1 MSYVDLHCHLLP
13 GVDDGAP
20 SLDHAVAHA
29 RRLAEEGVRD
39 VAVTP
44 HVNSIWALDVRS
56 IPSRVHELAAAL
68 ASEGLGV
75 RLHAGG
81 ELAHERSADLGDE
94 ELTLIAQGPPAAR
107 WLLIEAPFA
116 GISSDFVAAV
126 DDLRRR
132 GFGALIAHPERAQGL
147 ARDGMQRL
155 RPLLASGALLQVN
168 VCSLLG
174 QHGLVV
180 QEQAARLLRAGL
192 AHVVASDGHPGSRE
206 HTVGLGFHLA
216 LRTGASSVQGW
227 RLTQDNPRFLLR
239 HGIPSG
245 PSDMPTTDAER
256 LVV

>member
-1 MSYVDLHCHLLP
+1 MSYVDLHCHLIP

-56 IPSRVHELAAAL
+56 IPARVVELAAAL
-68 ASEGLGV
+68 AAEGLGV
-75 RLHAGG
+75 RLHPGG
-81 ELAHERSADLGDE
+81 ELAHERAADLDDE
-94 ELTLIAQGPPAAR
+94 ELALIAQGPPAAP
-107 WLLIEAPFA
+107 WLLVEAPFA
-116 GISSDFVAAV
+116 GISSDFVAVV

-132 GFGALIAHPERAQGL
+132 GFGALIAHPERTTGF
-147 ARDGMQRL
+147 ARHGVERL
-155 RPLLASGALLQVN
+155 RPLLSAGALLQVN

-180 QEQAARLLRAGL
+180 QEQAVRLLRAGL
-192 AHVVASDGHPGSRE
+192 AHVLASDGHPGSRE
-206 HTVGLGFHLA
+206 HTLGLGFPLA
-216 LRTGASSVQGW
+216 LRAGASSVQGW

-239 HGIPSG
+239 YGIPSG
-245 PSDMPTTDAER
+245 SAAMPASGGR
-256 LVV
+256 VVA